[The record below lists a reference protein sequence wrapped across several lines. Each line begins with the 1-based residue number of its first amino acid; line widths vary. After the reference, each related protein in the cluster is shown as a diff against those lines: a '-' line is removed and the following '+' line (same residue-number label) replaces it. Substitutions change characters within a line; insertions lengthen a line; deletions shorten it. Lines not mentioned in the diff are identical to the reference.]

1 MSNKKRPRK
10 RSRGKNFVALP
21 VTGSLALSTLN
32 DDTVLTTS
40 LLGTNFTE
48 DLYAI
53 SCDLSVS
60 VRSLTAGQGDPMSI
74 GIAHS
79 DYSATEILEHIS
91 VALAGPGSKIEQE
104 RSRRLI
110 RKTGVFQQQG
120 NQDDSFTSMNMIG
133 RDGSR
138 IVRTTLK
145 FTAQSGKA
153 LNLYVH
159 NRSGGA
165 LSTGSVLEFDGTIFG
180 RWRV

>member
-1 MSNKKRPRK
+1 MPYKRKSRK
-10 RSRGKNFVALP
+10 RSRGKNFVAIP
-21 VTGSLALSTLN
+21 VTGSLALASLN
-32 DDTVLTTS
+32 DDTVLTQS

-53 SCDLSVS
+53 SADLSVS
-60 VRSLTAGQGDPMSI
+60 VRGLTAGQGDPMSV

-79 DYSATEILEHIS
+79 DYTVSEILENIS
-91 VALAGPGSKIEQE
+91 VTLTGPGSKIEQE
-104 RSRRLI
+104 QSRRLI

-120 NQDDSFTSMNMIG
+120 NQNDTFTSMNMIG

-138 IVRTTLK
+138 IIRTTLK

-159 NRSGGA
+159 NRSGGQLA
-165 LSTGSVLEFDGTIFG
+165 TGGIVEFDGTIFG